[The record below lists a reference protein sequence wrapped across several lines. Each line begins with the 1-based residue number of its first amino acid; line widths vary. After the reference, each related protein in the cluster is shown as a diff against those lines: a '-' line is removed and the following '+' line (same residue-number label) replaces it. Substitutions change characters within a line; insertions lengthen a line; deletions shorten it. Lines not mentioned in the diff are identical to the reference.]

1 MTNKTQAWL
10 HAFRLRT
17 LPLALSSI
25 IMASMLAASVH
36 SFSWSITILATLTTL
51 LLQIL
56 SNLSNDYGDAESGI
70 DNEERVGPVRA
81 MQSGSISAGEMKQ
94 MMIVFAALALISGL
108 LLVYRGTQHLEMGYG
123 LIFIMLGVAAITAA
137 IKYTVGKNPYGY
149 RGLGDFYVFVFFGI
163 IGTLGTYFLHT
174 NTLPFSILFPAF
186 SVGLLSVGVLNVNNM
201 RDIINDENSGKRTIV
216 VMLGSCVA
224 KIYHLLLLGVA
235 ILSALIYVAINF
247 SSFYNFLFLLAFV
260 PIAFHGR
267 RVWAN
272 NEPALL
278 DPELK
283 ILALCTLLFSVLF
296 GLGFIL

>member
-25 IMASMLAASVH
+25 IMASMLAVAVH
-36 SFSWSITILATLTTL
+36 SFSWSITLLASFTTL

-70 DNEERVGPVRA
+70 DNDERVGPVRA
-81 MQSGSISAGEMKQ
+81 IQSGSITADEMKQ
-94 MMIVFAALALISGL
+94 MMVIFATLALISGL
-108 LLVYRGTQHLEMGYG
+108 LLVYRGTQHLEMSYG

-163 IGTLGTYFLHT
+163 IGTLGTYFLQT
-174 NTLPFSILFPAF
+174 STLPSSILFPAV

-216 VMLGSCVA
+216 VMLGSHVA
-224 KIYHLLLLGVA
+224 KIYHLLLIGVA
-235 ILSALIYVAINF
+235 FLSALIYVVINY
-247 SSFYNFLFLLAFV
+247 SSLYNFLFL
-260 PIAFHGR
+260 IAFIPMAFHSR
-267 RVWAN
+267 RIWVN
-272 NEPALL
+272 NKPALL
-278 DPELK
+278 DPELR
-283 ILALCTLLFSVLF
+283 ILALCTLLFSVLL

>member
-1 MTNKTQAWL
+1 MMNKTQAWL

-25 IMASMLAASVH
+25 IMASMLAAAVH
-36 SFSWSITILATLTTL
+36 SFSWSITILAALTTL
-51 LLQIL
+51 HLQIL
-56 SNLSNDYGDAESGI
+56 SNLSNDYGDSESGI
-70 DNEERVGPVRA
+70 DNEERVGPARA
-81 MQSGSISAGEMKQ
+81 VQSGLISADEMKQ
-94 MMIVFAALALISGL
+94 MMVVFASLALVSGL
-108 LLVYRGTQHLEMGYG
+108 MLVYQGTKHLEMSYG
-123 LIFIMLGVAAITAA
+123 LVFIMLGVAAITAA

-163 IGTLGTYFLHT
+163 IGTLGTYFLQT
-174 NTLPFSILFPAF
+174 STLPFSIVFPAI

-216 VMLGSCVA
+216 VMLGSRVA
-224 KIYHLLLLGVA
+224 KIYHLLLISIAL
-235 ILSALIYVAINF
+235 LSALLYIVSNYTSLI
-247 SSFYNFLFLLAFV
+247 NFLFLLAFV
-260 PIAFHGR
+260 PLAFHIR

-278 DPELK
+278 DPEMK
-283 ILALCTLLFSVLF
+283 ILALSTLLFSLLL

>member
-1 MTNKTQAWL
+1 MNKTQAWL

-25 IMASMLAASVH
+25 IMASMLAAAVH
-36 SFSWSITILATLTTL
+36 SFSWSITILASLTTL

-56 SNLSNDYGDAESGI
+56 SNLSNDYGDSESGI
-70 DNEERVGPVRA
+70 DNEERVGPARA
-81 MQSGSISAGEMKQ
+81 VQSGLISADEMKQ
-94 MMIVFAALALISGL
+94 MMVVFASLALVSGL
-108 LLVYRGTQHLEMGYG
+108 MLVYQGTKHLEMSYG
-123 LIFIMLGVAAITAA
+123 LVFIMLGVAAITAA

-149 RGLGDFYVFVFFGI
+149 RGLGDFYVLVFFGI
-163 IGTLGTYFLHT
+163 IGTLGTYFLQT
-174 NTLPFSILFPAF
+174 STLPFSIVFPAI

-216 VMLGSCVA
+216 VMLGSRVA
-224 KIYHLLLLGVA
+224 KIYHLLLISIAL
-235 ILSALIYVAINF
+235 LSALLYVVSNYT
-247 SSFYNFLFLLAFV
+247 SLLNFLFLLAFV
-260 PIAFHGR
+260 PLAFHIR

-278 DPELK
+278 DSEMK
-283 ILALCTLLFSVLF
+283 ILALSTLLFSLLL

>member
-1 MTNKTQAWL
+1 MNKIHAWL

-25 IMASMLAASVH
+25 IMASMLAAAVH
-36 SFSWSITILATLTTL
+36 SFSWSITLLASLTTL

-56 SNLSNDYGDAESGI
+56 SNLSNDYGDAVSGI

-81 MQSGSISAGEMKQ
+81 IQSGAISEDEMKQ
-94 MMIVFAALALISGL
+94 MMILFASLALISGS
-108 LLVYRGTQHLEMGYG
+108 LLVYQGTHHLEMSYG

-149 RGLGDFYVFVFFGI
+149 RGLGDFYVFMFFGI

-174 NTLPFSILFPAF
+174 NTLPFSLLFPAI

-201 RDIINDENSGKRTIV
+201 RDIINDEQSGKRTIV
-216 VMLGSCVA
+216 VMLGSRVA
-224 KIYHLLLLGVA
+224 KIYHLLLLGIALLSA
-235 ILSALIYVAINF
+235 ILYVVINYT
-247 SSFYNFLFLLAFV
+247 SIYNFLFLLAFV
-260 PIAFHGR
+260 PLAFHAR

-272 NEPALL
+272 QEPALL

-283 ILALCTLLFSVLF
+283 ILALCTLLFSVLL
-296 GLGFIL
+296 GLGFMLT

>member
-1 MTNKTQAWL
+1 MNKTQAWL

-25 IMASMLAASVH
+25 IMASMLAAAVH

-51 LLQIL
+51 FLQIL

-70 DNEERVGPVRA
+70 DNEDRVGPARA
-81 MQSGSISAGEMKQ
+81 VQSGLITADEMKQ
-94 MMIVFAALALISGL
+94 MMVVFASLASVSGL
-108 LLVYRGTQHLEMGYG
+108 MLVYQGTKHLEMSYG
-123 LIFIMLGVAAITAA
+123 LVFIMLGVAAITAA

-149 RGLGDFYVFVFFGI
+149 RGLGDFYVLVFFGI
-163 IGTLGTYFLHT
+163 IGTLGTYFLQT
-174 NTLPFSILFPAF
+174 RTLPFSIVFPAI

-216 VMLGSCVA
+216 VMLGSRIA
-224 KIYHLLLLGVA
+224 KIYHLLLLSVA
-235 ILSALIYVAINF
+235 LLSALLYVVSNYT
-247 SSFYNFLFLLAFV
+247 SLLNFLFLLAFV
-260 PIAFHGR
+260 PLAFHIR
-267 RVWAN
+267 RVWVN
-272 NEPALL
+272 HEPALL

-283 ILALCTLLFSVLF
+283 ILALSTLLFSLLL

>member
-1 MTNKTQAWL
+1 MTNKTHAWI

-25 IMASMLAASVH
+25 IMASMLAAAAH
-36 SFSWSITILATLTTL
+36 SFSWSIMILATITTL

-56 SNLSNDYGDAESGI
+56 SNLSNDYGDSVSGI
-70 DNEERVGPVRA
+70 DNEDRVGPVRA
-81 MQSGSISAGEMKQ
+81 IQSGAISAEEMKQ
-94 MMIVFAALALISGL
+94 MMILFAVLAFCSGL
-108 LLVYRGTQHLEMGYG
+108 LLVYQGTHHLEMSYG

-149 RGLGDFYVFVFFGI
+149 RGLGDFYVFMFFGL

-174 NTLPFSILFPAF
+174 GELPFSIVLPAI

-201 RDIINDENSGKRTIV
+201 RDIINDEQSGKRTIV
-216 VMLGSCVA
+216 VILGSRVA
-224 KIYHLLLLGVA
+224 KFYHLLLIGISL
-235 ILSALIYVAINF
+235 LCALIYVAINYT
-247 SSFYNFLFLLAFV
+247 SLYNFLFLIAFV
-260 PIAFHGR
+260 PLAIHTH

-272 NEPALL
+272 NEPVLL

-283 ILALCTLLFSVLF
+283 ILALCTLLFSILL
-296 GLGFIL
+296 GLGFML